1 MKFFYLFFLFASSF
15 LFCQISGKVIAIK
28 DGDTIVVLLDGN
40 IQKTLRL
47 AEVDCPESG
56 QPFGKNAKQFT
67 SSQIFNKTIS
77 FIQTDTDRYGRTIAK
92 IYYDEKYLSEEII
105 KAGFGWWYFYF
116 SKDKNL
122 GRLQDHAKTQ
132 KKEELW
138 KSVMS
143 SPDIKAFMQSA
154 DSANILKEYG
164 ISKSEKKKLL
174 AKKNRTQHLNFE
186 NSKKANV
193 LFEKGENFYRDILRF
208 FDPVLSDS
216 DKFKINAVSSAI
228 RLLNSKA
235 PETLNVKTVN
245 DFLLIKDKLILHDPE
260 KLDELLSK
268 YNGDNFSRNLD
279 WFIKKYNEAETKNVV
294 CFGYFKSYADIAAA
308 KKIMYSSVVKEIS
321 DKLQNGEPPT
331 MKQVFYLNDYM
342 MTLYT

>member
-1 MKFFYLFFLFASSF
+1 MFYS
-15 LFCQISGKVIAIK
+15 QTTGKVIAIK
-28 DGDTIVVLLDGN
+28 DGDTVVVLLEGN

-47 AEVDCPESG
+47 ADVDCPESG
-56 QPFGKNAKQFT
+56 QPFGKNARQFT

-77 FIQTDTDRYGRTIAK
+77 FIQTDKDRYGRTIAK

-122 GRLQDHAKTQ
+122 GKLQDHAKTQ

-138 KSVMS
+138 KSVRS

-154 DSANILKEYG
+154 DSANILEEYG

-174 AKKNRTQHLNFE
+174 AKKNRTQHVNFE
-186 NSKKANV
+186 DSKMTAV

-216 DKFKINAVSSAI
+216 YKFKINAVSSAI
-228 RLLNSKA
+228 SSLISKA

-268 YNGDNFSRNLD
+268 YNGGNFSRNLD
-279 WFIKKYNEAETKNVV
+279 WIIKKYNEAETKNVV
-294 CFGYFKSYADIAAA
+294 CFSYFKSYADIAAA

>member
-1 MKFFYLFFLFASSF
+1 MKFFYLFFLFASPF
-15 LFCQISGKVIAIK
+15 LFCQISGKIIAIK
-28 DGDTIVVLLDGN
+28 DGDTVVVLLDGN

-56 QPFGKNAKQFT
+56 QPFGKNARQFT

-77 FIQTDTDRYGRTIAK
+77 FIQTDTDHYGRTIAK
-92 IYYDEKYLSEEII
+92 IYYDEKYLSEKII

-154 DSANILKEYG
+154 NSANILKEYG
-164 ISKSEKKKLL
+164 ISKSDKKKLL
-174 AKKNRTQHLNFE
+174 AKKNRTQHVNFE
-186 NSKKANV
+186 DSKMTAV

-208 FDPVLSDS
+208 FDPALSDS

-245 DFLLIKDKLILHDPE
+245 DFQLIKDKLIHHDPE

-268 YNGDNFSRNLD
+268 YNGNNFSRNLD
-279 WFIKKYNEAETKNVV
+279 WNIKKYNEAENKNVV
-294 CFGYFKSYADIAAA
+294 CFSYFKSYADIAAA